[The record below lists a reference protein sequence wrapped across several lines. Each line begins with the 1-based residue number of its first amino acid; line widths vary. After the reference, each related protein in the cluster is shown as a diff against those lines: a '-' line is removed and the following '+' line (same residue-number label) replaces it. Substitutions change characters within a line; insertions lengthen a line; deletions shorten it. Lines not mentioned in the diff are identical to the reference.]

1 MSISSHSLFAKIGV
15 ATLFSVGIVA
25 FGSSVSGV
33 AKAQLS
39 PTSVN
44 MDATEIES
52 RVYALPKETPEA
64 VLAATAIPPARNLST
79 QESDRKLTNNCV
91 EGGYEK
97 EECLCAT
104 QILKYEL
111 PLREYDA
118 AALIF
123 ALEADPDSTDES
135 LNREEARTELYKKGF
150 SETELADLDRM
161 NRSLM
166 DASDFAQR
174 CNEAEAYFSPP
185 TDE

>member
-1 MSISSHSLFAKIGV
+1 MTFSSHSLFAKVGL
-15 ATLFSVGIVA
+15 ASLFSLGIVSI
-25 FGSSVSGV
+25 GSTLASG
-33 AKAQLS
+33 AKAQQGPAS
-39 PTSVN
+39 AN
-44 MDATEIES
+44 MDEAQVES
-52 RVYALPKETPEA
+52 KVFALPKEAPEA

-79 QESDRKLTNNCV
+79 QDSDRTLTNNCV

-123 ALEADPDSTDES
+123 ALESDPDSTDES
-135 LNREEARTELYKKGF
+135 LNREEARAELYKKGF

-166 DASDFAQR
+166 DASDFARR
-174 CNEAEAYFSPP
+174 CHEASAYFSPP
-185 TDE
+185 AEG

>member
-1 MSISSHSLFAKIGV
+1 MTFASQNLFAKVGL
-15 ATLFSVGIVA
+15 ASLFSLGVVA
-25 FGSSVSGV
+25 IGSTFVSG
-33 AKAQLS
+33 AKAQQS
-39 PTSVN
+39 PTSTN
-44 MDATEIES
+44 IDAAQVES
-52 RVYALPKETPEA
+52 KVFALPKEAPEA

-79 QESDRKLTNNCV
+79 QESDRTLTNNCV

-123 ALEADPDSTDES
+123 ALESDPDSTDES
-135 LNREEARTELYKKGF
+135 LDREEARADLYNKGF

-174 CNEAEAYFSPP
+174 CREASAYFSPP
-185 TDE
+185 SE